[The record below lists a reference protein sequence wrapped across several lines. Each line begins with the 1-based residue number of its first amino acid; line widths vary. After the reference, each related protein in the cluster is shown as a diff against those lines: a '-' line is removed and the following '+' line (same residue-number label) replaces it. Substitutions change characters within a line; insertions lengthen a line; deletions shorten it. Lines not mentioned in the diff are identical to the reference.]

1 MSEVKTSKSR
11 RRFNLFDA
19 IEKPTEW
26 IIRLCGWSSIIAVVA
41 IFLFTFKEA
50 APMVGKLDWVQFFTS
65 PRWIPAPGADNPS
78 SFGALALLAGTF
90 TTTFIALVIAVPV
103 GLGAAVFISEF
114 AEGKVKETLKVL
126 IEMLAAIPSIVWGFI
141 GLMVLGPVVKSI
153 FTAAPDSWWGHV
165 MVALHLASAET
176 GAAQG
181 TNLLT
186 GGIILA
192 LMSVPLIVSLSEDAL
207 RAVPDSFREAALAL
221 GANPWEMVRRVLFPA
236 ARNGLLA
243 ACMLGMGRAIG
254 ETMAVLLAA
263 GHSNR
268 IPAVFTDPVRTMTAT
283 IAAEMGETVHG
294 SDHYRVLF
302 MLGVVLFVITCGINV
317 ASDLIVKGVKKQGNA

>member
-1 MSEVKTSKSR
+1 MAKRNPTPPR
-11 RRFNLFDA
+11 RRFNLLDA
-19 IEKPTEW
+19 LEKPTEW
-26 IIRLCGWSSIIAVVA
+26 LIRLCGWSGIIAVAA
-41 IFLFTFKEA
+41 IFLFIFKEA
-50 APMVGKLDWVQFFTS
+50 APMAQRLDWVQFFTS
-65 PRWIPAPGADNPS
+65 ARWIPAPGGDNPA
-78 SFGALALLAGTF
+78 SFGALALIIGTLA
-90 TTTFIALVIAVPV
+90 TTAIALIIAVPV
-103 GLGAAVFISEF
+103 GLGAAVYISEF
-114 AEGKVKETLKVL
+114 AQGKVKETLKVL
-126 IEMLAAIPSIVWGFI
+126 IEILAAIPSIVWGFI
-141 GLMVLGPVVKSI
+141 GLMVLGPIIKNI
-153 FTAAPDSWWGHV
+153 FTAEAGSWWGQV
-165 MVALHLASAET
+165 MVTLHLASTET

-186 GGIILA
+186 GGIVLA

-221 GANPWEMVRRVLFPA
+221 GANPWETVRRVLFPA

-268 IPAVFTDPVRTMTAT
+268 IPAFLTDPVRTMTAT

-302 MLGVVLFVITCGINV
+302 ILGIVLFVLTCSINV
-317 ASDLIVKGVKKQGNA
+317 ASDLIVKGVKNQAQT

>member
-1 MSEVKTSKSR
+1 MPEANTSKSR
-11 RRFNLFDA
+11 RKFNLFDA

-26 IIRLCGWSSIIAVVA
+26 MIRLCGWSSIIAVVA
-41 IFLFTFKEA
+41 IFLFTFREA
-50 APMVGKLDWVQFFTS
+50 APMVTKLDWVQFFTS
-65 PRWIPAPGADNPS
+65 SRWIPAPGADNAP

-90 TTTFIALVIAVPV
+90 TTTFIALIIAVPV

-141 GLMVLGPVVKSI
+141 GLMVLGPIVKSI
-153 FTAAPDSWWGHV
+153 FTAAPGSWWGHV

-221 GANPWEMVRRVLFPA
+221 GANPWETVRRVLFPA

-268 IPAVFTDPVRTMTAT
+268 IPSVLTDPVRTMTAT

-294 SDHYRVLF
+294 SEHYRVLF

-317 ASDLIVKGVKKQGNA
+317 AADLIVKGVKKQGNE

>member
-1 MSEVKTSKSR
+1 
-11 RRFNLFDA
+11 
-19 IEKPTEW
+19 
-26 IIRLCGWSSIIAVVA
+26 
-41 IFLFTFKEA
+41 
-50 APMVGKLDWVQFFTS
+50 MVT
-65 PRWIPAPGADNPS
+65 
-78 SFGALALLAGTF
+78 
-90 TTTFIALVIAVPV
+90 
-103 GLGAAVFISEF
+103 
-114 AEGKVKETLKVL
+114 
-126 IEMLAAIPSIVWGFI
+126 
-141 GLMVLGPVVKSI
+141 
-153 FTAAPDSWWGHV
+153 
-165 MVALHLASAET
+165 LHLASAET

-186 GGIILA
+186 GGIVLA

-221 GANPWEMVRRVLFPA
+221 GSNPWETVRRVLFPA

-268 IPAVFTDPVRTMTAT
+268 IPAVLTDPVRTMTAT

-302 MLGVVLFVITCGINV
+302 ILGVVLFLITCGINV
-317 ASDLIVKGVKKQGNA
+317 AADLIVKGVKNQTQA